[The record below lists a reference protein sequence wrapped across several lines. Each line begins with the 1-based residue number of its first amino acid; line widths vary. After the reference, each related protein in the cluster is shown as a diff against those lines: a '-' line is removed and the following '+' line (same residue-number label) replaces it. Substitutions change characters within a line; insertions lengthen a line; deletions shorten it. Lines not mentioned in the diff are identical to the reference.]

1 MKKLLSWIFH
11 PWLMAALGLLALSLV
26 VWWVGPLVAV
36 AGRAPLESEL
46 VRAVV
51 IAVVVGGYLAVKL
64 AAAWRTRRA
73 NSAVVDQL
81 LRPAPASA
89 TAQAPQEP
97 AEVKLLRERFEQGL
111 QTLRQTRFDGGTA
124 KSSAAGSVWDQ
135 LSARFSKRY
144 LYQLPWY
151 IFIGAPGSGKTT
163 ALLNAGLRFPLAG
176 QLGQTQAR
184 GVAGIAGTRNCD
196 WWFTDEAVLI
206 DTAGRYTTQDSDRE
220 ADKTAWDGFMGLL
233 QSSRPRQPINGVLVT
248 VSVSDLLTRSAADRA
263 REAAAVRARVQELHQ
278 QLGVRFPLY
287 LLVTKCDL
295 LAGFMDYLGTLDK
308 DQRATPWG
316 FTFPL
321 DAQQRSDL
329 SGFLTEFDLLEQR
342 LTDGLI
348 DRLQTERDLARRARI
363 YAFPQ
368 QFNALRQVLQAFV
381 DEVFAPSPFEEH
393 PLLRGVYFISG
404 TQEGT
409 PLDRMLGSLSRT
421 LQIDRAAIPPNQS
434 SGKSF
439 FLERLLREVV
449 FAESALGGTNL
460 KWERRRHAL
469 ALAGYAGVGL
479 VCLVAVGL
487 WARSTLLNRDTVAQ
501 VDQRTEA
508 LRLALQTDPARLSSD
523 VVALLPLLDQTR
535 ALVGE
540 EATPWAA
547 RFGLDQ
553 RPKLADATQQTY
565 ERMLQ
570 EALLPRI
577 ALRIEEQIAASMDNA
592 DVQYDALKT
601 AVMLHDPAHF
611 QPDWLRA
618 YLQADWAANLPRE
631 VSAEQRGRLLA
642 HLDALLA
649 RGAVRS
655 PIQANTE
662 LIARARARLTPTPL
676 ANRVYNR
683 LQRVRLGADIPDFTA
698 VRAGG
703 PATPLVFTRAS
714 GKPITEG
721 VPGFYTYEGYHKVFN
736 GVVREATAELA
747 AEEPWVLGV
756 RDSARAATL
765 RDPLATN
772 RLVDDVRRVYL
783 ADYTS
788 RWSAYIDDLR
798 MLPTDNLS
806 QAVQMSKVL
815 TAPDSPLRPLLRE
828 IVRHTTLTPTANPNA
843 SVIDQAE
850 KRLTTLAKEKV
861 LGPILG
867 DTQAAAVARGDALEK
882 TMVDDRFTALRL
894 LVTSP
899 DGKGPAP
906 IDGTVALI
914 NDLYTQLNATETAVQ
929 GGNVPPP
936 SDVPNRAKAEAGRL
950 PPPMKALLQSLSVS
964 GTSAALSATRANLS
978 QAVKSEITAFC
989 QQATA
994 GRYPF
999 ARGSARDVTQD
1010 DFARLFAPGGLMDQF
1025 VQKNLLGFVDTTT
1038 RPWSFRKVD
1047 GSSMGSGLSAGAL
1060 LQFQHAA
1067 EIRDAFFRAGGTTP
1081 SVKLDFKPLEMDAS
1095 ITQFLLDVDGQT
1107 VKYAHGPSIPGTVQW
1122 PGPRGSA
1129 LVRVALSP
1137 VAATGTSGLS
1147 TEGPWAL
1154 FRLFDRLQL
1163 TAGNGPERFTATFN
1177 LDGRKAVFEVTSSS
1191 VQNPLRLAALRNF
1204 SCPTGL

>member
-11 PWLMAALGLLALSLV
+11 PWLLAALGLLALSAL
-26 VWWVGPLVAV
+26 VWWVGPLVAI
-36 AGRAPLESEL
+36 AGRAPLASEM
-46 VRAVV
+46 VRAIV
-51 IAVVVGGYLAVKL
+51 IAAIVGGYLAVKL
-64 AAAWRTRRA
+64 AAAWRTRKT
-73 NSAVVDQL
+73 NSAVVEQL
-81 LRPAPASA
+81 LRPAPTSD
-89 TAQAPQEP
+89 QAPQEP
-97 AEVKLLRERFEQGL
+97 AEVKLLRERFAQAL
-111 QTLRQTRFDGGTA
+111 QTLRQTRFDGGTN
-124 KSSAAGSVWDQ
+124 AAGSVWDQ
-135 LSARFSKRY
+135 LSARVSKRY

-196 WWFTDEAVLI
+196 WWFADEAVLI
-206 DTAGRYTTQDSDRE
+206 DTAGRYTTQDSDRD
-220 ADKTAWDGFMGLL
+220 ADKTAWDGFMDLL
-233 QSSRPRQPINGVLVT
+233 RTSRPRQPINGALVT

-263 REAAAVRARVQELHQ
+263 REASAVRARVQELHQ
-278 QLGVRFPLY
+278 QLGVRFPVY

-295 LAGFMDYLGTLDK
+295 LAGFMDYLGPMDK

-348 DRLQTERDLARRARI
+348 DRLQPERDLARRARI

-368 QFNALRQVLQAFV
+368 QFNALRLVLKAFI

-409 PLDRMLGSLSRT
+409 PLDRMLGSLTRH
-421 LQIDRAAIPPNQS
+421 LQLDRAALPPNQA

-449 FAESALGGTNL
+449 FAEQALGGTNL

-469 ALAGYAGVGL
+469 ALGGYVGIGLLCLAGL
-479 VCLVAVGL
+479 GL
-487 WARSTLLNRDTVAQ
+487 WTRSHLLNQEALAQ

-508 LRLALQTDPARLSSD
+508 LRLALQSDPARLSSD
-523 VVALLPLLDQTR
+523 VLALLPLLDQTR
-535 ALVGE
+535 GLVGDDT
-540 EATPWAA
+540 TPWAA

-553 RPKLADATQQTY
+553 RPKLADAAQQTY
-565 ERMLQ
+565 ERMLVD
-570 EALLPRI
+570 ALLPRI

-601 AVMLHDPAHF
+601 AVMLHEPAHF
-611 QPDWLRA
+611 QPDWIRA
-618 YLQADWAANLPRE
+618 YLQADWSANLPRE
-631 VSAEQRGRLLA
+631 VTAEQRSRLQA

-649 RGAVRS
+649 RGAVTS
-655 PIQANTE
+655 PIKANAP
-662 LIARARARLTPTPL
+662 LIAQARARLTPTPL
-676 ANRVYNR
+676 ARRVYNR
-683 LQRVRLGADIPDFTA
+683 LQRVQLGADIPEFTA
-698 VRAGG
+698 VQAGG

-721 VPGFYTYEGYHKVFN
+721 VPGFYTYEGYHKAFN
-736 GVVREATAELA
+736 SVVKDATAELG
-747 AEEPWVLGV
+747 AEESWVLGV
-756 RDSARAATL
+756 QDNRRTATL
-765 RDPLATN
+765 KDPLAAS
-772 RLVDDVRRVYL
+772 RMVDDVRRVYL

-788 RWSAYIDDLR
+788 RWSAFIDDLR
-798 MLPTDNLS
+798 MLPTDQLS
-806 QAVQMSKVL
+806 KAVQMSRVL
-815 TAPDSPLRPLLRE
+815 TAPDSPLKPLLRE

-867 DTQAAAVARGDALEK
+867 DAQAAAVARGDSLEK
-882 TMVDDRFTALRL
+882 TLVDDRFTALRL
-894 LVTSP
+894 LLASP

-906 IDGTVALI
+906 IDGTIALI
-914 NDLYTQLNATETAVQ
+914 SDLYTQLNATETAVQ
-929 GGNVPPP
+929 GGNAPPP
-936 SDVPNRAKAEAGRL
+936 SDLPNRAKAEAGRL
-950 PPPMKALLQSLSVS
+950 PPPMKALLQNLSVS
-964 GTSAALSATRANLS
+964 GTAAALDATRANLS
-978 QAVKSEITAFC
+978 QAVRSGITGFC

-999 ARGSARDVTQD
+999 DRNGSRDVTQD

-1025 VQKNLLGFVDTTT
+1025 VQKNLLAFVDTTT

-1047 GSSMGSGLSAGAL
+1047 GASMGSGLSAGAL

-1081 SVKLDFKPLEMDAS
+1081 SVRLDFKPLEMDAT

-1107 VKYAHGPSIPGTVQW
+1107 VKYAHGPTIPGSVQW
-1122 PGPRGSA
+1122 PGPRGNA

-1137 VAATGTSGLS
+1137 VAASGSSGLT

-1154 FRLFDRLQL
+1154 FRLFDRIQIA
-1163 TAGNGPERFTATFN
+1163 AGNGPERFTATFN

-1191 VQNPLRLAALRNF
+1191 VQNPLRLPALRSF

>member
-1 MKKLLSWIFH
+1 MKRLLSWIFH

-26 VWWVGPLVAV
+26 IWWVGPLVAV
-36 AGRAPLESEL
+36 AGRAPLASEL

-89 TAQAPQEP
+89 EAPQEP

-124 KSSAAGSVWDQ
+124 KSSAAGSVWEQ
-135 LSARFSKRY
+135 LSARVSKRY

-206 DTAGRYTTQDSDRE
+206 DTAGRYTTQDSDRD

-233 QSSRPRQPINGVLVT
+233 KSSRPRQPINGALVT

-263 REAAAVRARVQELHQ
+263 REAGAVRARVQELHQ
-278 QLGVRFPLY
+278 QLGVRFPVY

-295 LAGFMDYLGTLDK
+295 LAGFMDYLGPVDK
-308 DQRATPWG
+308 EQRAAPWG

-321 DAQQRSDL
+321 DAQQRTDL

-348 DRLQTERDLARRARI
+348 DRLQPERDLGRRARI

-368 QFNALRQVLQAFV
+368 QFNALRQVLKEFV

-409 PLDRMLGSLSRT
+409 PLDRMLGGLTRN
-421 LQIDRAAIPPNQS
+421 LQLDRAAMPPNQA

-469 ALAGYAGVGL
+469 ALAGYAGIAL
-479 VCLVAVGL
+479 VCLVAAGL
-487 WARSTLLNRDTVAQ
+487 WTRSTMLNRDTVAQ

-508 LRLALQTDPARLSSD
+508 LRVALQSDPARLSSD

-535 ALVGE
+535 ALVGQE
-540 EATPWAA
+540 SSSWAA
-547 RFGLDQ
+547 GFGLDQ
-553 RPKLADATQQTY
+553 RPKLADAAQQAY

-577 ALRIEEQIAASMDNA
+577 ALRVEEQVAGSMDNA

-611 QPDWLRA
+611 QPDWIRA

-631 VSAEQRGRLLA
+631 VTAEQRANLLA

-649 RGAVRS
+649 RGAVSS
-655 PIQANTE
+655 PIKANE
-662 LIARARARLTPTPL
+662 ALIAQARARLTPTPL

-703 PATPLVFTRAS
+703 PSTPLVFTRAS
-714 GKPITEG
+714 GKPLTEG
-721 VPGFYTYEGYHKVFN
+721 VPGFYTYEGYHKAFN
-736 GVVREATAELA
+736 GVVKDATAELA
-747 AEEPWVLGV
+747 AEETWVLGV
-756 RDSARAATL
+756 QDSARTATL
-765 RDPLATN
+765 KDPMAAS
-772 RLVDDVRRVYL
+772 RLVDDVRRIYL
-783 ADYTS
+783 TDYTS
-788 RWSAYIDDLR
+788 RWSGFIDDLR

-806 QAVQMSKVL
+806 KAVQMSKVL
-815 TAPDSPLRPLLRE
+815 TAPDSPLKPLLRE
-828 IVRHTTLTPTANPNA
+828 IVRHTTLTPSANPNA

-861 LGPILG
+861 LAPILG
-867 DTQAAAVARGDALEK
+867 DAQAASVARGDSLEK
-882 TMVDDRFTALRL
+882 TLVDDRFTALRL

-914 NDLYTQLNATETAVQ
+914 NDIYTQLNATETAVQ
-929 GGNVPPP
+929 GGNAPPP

-964 GTSAALSATRANLS
+964 GTKAALDATRGNLS
-978 QAVKSEITAFC
+978 QAVRSEITTFC

-999 ARGSARDVTQD
+999 DRGSARDVTQD

-1025 VQKNLLGFVDTTT
+1025 VQKNLLTFVDTTT

-1047 GSSMGSGLSAGAL
+1047 GASMGSGLSAGAL
-1060 LQFQHAA
+1060 RQFQHAA

-1081 SVKLDFKPLEMDAS
+1081 SVKLDFKPLEMDAT

-1107 VKYAHGPSIPGTVQW
+1107 VKYAHGPAIPGTVQW
-1122 PGPRGSA
+1122 PGPRGNA

-1137 VAATGTSGLS
+1137 VASTGSSGLT

-1154 FRLFDRLQL
+1154 FRLFDRLQI
-1163 TAGNGPERFTATFN
+1163 TPGNGPERFTATFN